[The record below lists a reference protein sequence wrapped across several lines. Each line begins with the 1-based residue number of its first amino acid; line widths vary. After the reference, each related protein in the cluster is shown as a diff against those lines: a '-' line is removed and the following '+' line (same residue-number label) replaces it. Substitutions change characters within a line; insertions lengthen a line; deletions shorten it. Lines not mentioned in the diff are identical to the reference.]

1 MFYMLFLSL
10 KLDFA
15 SEETKKQAHLS
26 ISLV

>member
-15 SEETKKQAHLS
+15 FEKTKKQAHLS